1 MKRILMTLL
10 LGATGLCVM
19 AQSKINVSGTIL
31 EEGTEEPVISATV
44 RILSLPDSSM
54 VTGVATGIDGT
65 YNIKDVKKGKYALK
79 ITYIGYKDHIL
90 PLDLTG
96 KKSRNFSMGYIHITP
111 DAKMLKEA
119 EVVANA
125 AQVQVSGDSL
135 VYNASAYRTAEGS
148 ALEDLVK
155 KLPGA
160 QVDDDGNITI
170 NGKTVSKIL
179 VDGKEFF
186 LNDTKVAMKNIPTDM
201 IEKLKTY
208 DRKSDYSRVTGI
220 DDGEE
225 ETVLDLSVKKG
236 MNQGWFGNIDLAAG
250 TKERYSERA
259 IINRFTDN
267 KNFTLLGGANN
278 TGDRGFGG
286 GGGRGWGR
294 GGNGLRNSKNVGFNF
309 ATTNDKLETG
319 GNVRYRY
326 NGSDVWNE
334 SSVQSFVTSKGAFNN
349 SESQSFSASHNWNAD
364 FRLEWKPDTM
374 TNIIFRPSG
383 GLSRN
388 KGYSR
393 NESAS
398 FSENP
403 NDYTDDPLRDGI
415 DKYTADENGGDNVD
429 KLLDIIINTNVS
441 RQQTYSETRR
451 IAGELQLNRRL
462 NNDGRNITLRM
473 TGNASG
479 SDSKQLSA
487 AQIRYR
493 NTDSETINNRYYTTP
508 GRNSAYSV
516 QLTYSEP
523 IATKTYLQFSYKFD
537 YSYNK
542 SDRQAFTMD
551 AATYTDLA
559 AALNNYRYNIDGAI
573 DYLLSHG
580 HFLNGA
586 DDDPEADK
594 LSQYSVYKNFNH
606 TASVSFRKVTD
617 AYNFSVG
624 MDFLPQHSV
633 LDYKYM
639 GTEYPTITR
648 NVFNFSPNLY
658 FKYDFD
664 KQTNVRV
671 NYRGRTSQPSMTN
684 LLDITDDSNPL
695 NITKGNPGLK
705 PSFNHGVNLNFN
717 TYKVEHQR
725 GLFSWAG
732 FNTTR
737 NSISNRVSYNEET
750 GVRTTRPENING
762 NWSTWFGGGTNM
774 SLDNNN
780 YFTFN
785 DFTSFNYNHN
795 VSYLDPMQYE
805 EEKSRTNTLGVNE
818 RVGFGFRKEWFEV
831 SVNGSVNYNHSRNS
845 VITTGN
851 LDTWTFSYGT
861 ELNLNFDNGVS
872 VSTDISESSRRGFS
886 SASMNTNE
894 LLWNAQVSKSFLKG
908 NALTVSLQ
916 WNDILQNRSNIS
928 RAVDAYQSSDSRYN
942 AIYSYGMIH
951 AIYKLNIFGGK
962 NANGTENARDVNNF
976 WRGGPGGGRRR

>member
-1 MKRILMTLL
+1 MALCLA
-10 LGATGLCVM
+10 ATGLQSI

-31 EEGTEEPVISATV
+31 ENETEEPVMAATV

-54 VTGVATGIDGT
+54 VGGAATDLNGAYT
-65 YNIKDVKKGKYALK
+65 IKDVKKGNYAVK
-79 ITYIGYKDHIL
+79 ITYIGYKDRVL

-96 KKSRNFSMGYIHITP
+96 KKEKNFSMGYIHITP
-111 DAKMLKEA
+111 DSKLLKET

-135 VYNASAYRTAEGS
+135 VYNASAFRTAEGS
-148 ALEDLVK
+148 ALEELVK

-179 VDGKEFF
+179 IDGKEFF
-186 LNDTKVAMKNIPTDM
+186 LNDTKVAMKNIPTNM

-208 DRKSDYSRVTGI
+208 DRKSDFSRVTGI

-225 ETVLDLSVKKG
+225 ETVLDLTVKKG
-236 MNQGWFGNIDLAAG
+236 MNNGWFGNFDAGIG
-250 TKERYSERA
+250 TKDRYAESLML
-259 IINRFTDN
+259 NRFIDN
-267 KNFTLLGGANN
+267 NQFTLIGSANN

-294 GGNGLRNSKNVGFNF
+294 GGNGLQSSKNAGFNF
-309 ATTNDKLETG
+309 ATTSTKLEAD

-326 NGSDVWNE
+326 GGSDIWNE
-334 SSVQSFVTSKGAFNN
+334 SSVQSFVTSRGAFSN
-349 SESQSFSASHNWNAD
+349 SESQQYSSSHEWNAD
-364 FRLEWKPDTM
+364 FRLEWKPDSM
-374 TNIIFRPSG
+374 TNLIFRPSG
-383 GLSRN
+383 SLSRRT
-388 KGYSR
+388 GYSSS
-393 NESAS
+393 ESAS
-398 FSENP
+398 FSQDP
-403 NDYTDDPLRDGI
+403 NSYSDDPLAYAIEGYDL
-415 DKYTADENGGDNVD
+415 DVD
-429 KLLDIIINTNVS
+429 SIIINTNQS
-441 RQQTYSETRR
+441 RQQTYTDNRR

-462 NNDGRNITLRM
+462 NNEGRNLTFRA
-473 TGNASG
+473 TGNAAG

-493 NTDSETINNRYYTTP
+493 NTGTETVNNRYYTTP
-508 GRNSAYSV
+508 GRSSAYSV

-551 AATYTDLA
+551 AATYTDLSNSLA
-559 AALNNYRYNIDGAI
+559 SYRYNIDGAI
-573 DYLLSHG
+573 DYLLT
-580 HFLNGA
+580 NGRQLFSA
-586 DDDPEADK
+586 DMDSAANK
-594 LSQYSVYKNFNH
+594 LSQYSVYKNYNH

-617 AYNFSVG
+617 DYNFSIG
-624 MDFLPQHSV
+624 LDFLPQHSV

-639 GTEYPTITR
+639 GKTYPTITR
-648 NVFNFSPNLY
+648 NVFNFAPNLD
-658 FKYDFD
+658 FKYTFD
-664 KQTNVRV
+664 KQTNLRF

-705 PSFNHGVNLNFN
+705 PSFSQNLRLNFN
-717 TYKVEHQR
+717 TYQAEHQR
-725 GLFSWAG
+725 GIFSWVG

-737 NSISNRVSYNEET
+737 NSISNRTSYDATT
-750 GVRTTRPENING
+750 GVKTTRPENING
-762 NWSTWFGGGTNM
+762 NWNTWAGGGFNT
-774 SLDNNN
+774 SLDKNN

-785 DFTSFNYNHN
+785 DFTTFNYSRN
-795 VSYLDPMQYE
+795 VSYLDPTQYE
-805 EEKSRTNTLGVNE
+805 DDKSHTNTTGVFE
-818 RVGFGFRKEWFEV
+818 RLSFGFRKNWFEV

-851 LDTWTFSYGT
+851 LDTWSFSYGT
-861 ELNLNFDNGVS
+861 EFNLNFENGIS
-872 VSTDISESSRRGFS
+872 LTTDISESSRRGYS

-928 RAVDAYQSSDSRYN
+928 RAIDAYQSSDSRYN
-942 AIYSYGMIH
+942 AIYSYGMLH
-951 AIYKLNIFGGK
+951 VIYKLNIFGGK
-962 NANGTENARDVNNF
+962 NANGTANAKSMDDFR
-976 WRGGPGGGRRR
+976 RGPGGGGRRPR